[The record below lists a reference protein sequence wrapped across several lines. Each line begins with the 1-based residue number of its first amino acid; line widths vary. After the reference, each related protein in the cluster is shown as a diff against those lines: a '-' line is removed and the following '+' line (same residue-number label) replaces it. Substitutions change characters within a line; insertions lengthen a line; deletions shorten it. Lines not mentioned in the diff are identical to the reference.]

1 MYIGCKFTNKLFNRF
16 NMENYFKEIEELRS
30 ENEKLKNIL
39 EQKNKTS
46 ILSTEA
52 KYYTLFKELKDVLY
66 ESTPEGKLLDI
77 NPSGI
82 ELFGYDS
89 KEDIMKINIAEDLYV
104 NPEERDRLIEKI
116 EKDGFVKDYEI
127 KIKNKAGKEIIVMET
142 SFMLK
147 NDAGKV
153 LGYTG
158 IIRDVTETKRQEK
171 LLREFNEELANVNL
185 QLKAS
190 EDELK
195 KINDEKD
202 KFFSIIAHDLKSP
215 FNALLNLSEFL
226 VEDLSELSMEEIRSF
241 SKEINKS
248 AHSVFN
254 LLLNLLQWAQ
264 IKTGRFSKTQEK
276 LEMADLTGKTIV
288 LLENLASKK
297 SIKIS
302 NNVDSSHSM
311 LGDKIMISSVMQNLI
326 SNAIKFT
333 KRNGSIIVSSE
344 AENGRIVI
352 NIKDD
357 GVGISKENLQKLFK
371 LDEHL
376 TTIGTANEAGTGLG
390 LILCRELLEKN
401 NGKIWAES
409 IEGLGTTF
417 SFSLEKS

>member
-1 MYIGCKFTNKLFNRF
+1 
-16 NMENYFKEIEELRS
+16 MENYFKEIEELRS